1 MNRIL
6 FNVEE
11 LDADGRATFGGVRA
25 EHVLTV
31 LHGEVGQALKT
42 GVVDGLIGTGV
53 IERIE
58 GEMVTVKC
66 VHDREAPPPWID
78 LILAPPRPR
87 AMKRLLPQLAAMG
100 VGRIVLVGAAKVEK
114 AFWGAQLLKEAI
126 YRPLLVDGLMQAGTT
141 ALPTIQIERAFGRW
155 LDGGRFEE
163 EFGGQKDRIVAHPSG
178 VKEFKVDKVVKADK
192 VDKEFKVD
200 KVVKADKVD
209 KEFKVDKVVK
219 VDKVDKVVN
228 DSKDSK
234 DPNDLKDPKDLKDPN
249 DLNDLNSAMG
259 RPILAIG
266 PEGGWTDDEVT
277 RLEAHGFRRM
287 SLGPR
292 ILRTDTATIALLA
305 RLMPEAD
312 AFSSTTKET

>member
-6 FNVEE
+6 FDADE
-11 LDADGRATFGGVRA
+11 LDADGRATFGGARA
-25 EHVLTV
+25 EHVLTI
-31 LHGEVGQALKT
+31 LHGEVGQTLKT
-42 GVVDGLIGTGV
+42 GVVDGPIGTGV

-66 VHDREAPPPWID
+66 VHDREAPAPWID

-155 LDGGRFEE
+155 LEGGRFDEQ
-163 EFGGQKDRIVAHPSG
+163 FGGQKDRIVAHPSSIS
-178 VKEFKVDKVVKADK
+178 KVDNAP
-192 VDKEFKVD
+192 
-200 KVVKADKVD
+200 
-209 KEFKVDKVVK
+209 
-219 VDKVDKVVN
+219 N
-228 DSKDSK
+228 DFNN
-234 DPNDLKDPKDLKDPN
+234 PNDLNDPKDLK
-249 DLNDLNSAMG
+249 SAMD

-266 PEGGWTDDEVT
+266 PEGGWTDDEVA
-277 RLEAHGFRRM
+277 RLEGHGFRRM

-305 RLMPEAD
+305 RLMPVYEPFQTA
-312 AFSSTTKET
+312 

>member
-192 VDKEFKVD
+192 VDK
-200 KVVKADKVD
+200 
-209 KEFKVDKVVK
+209 
-219 VDKVDKVVN
+219 VDKVVN